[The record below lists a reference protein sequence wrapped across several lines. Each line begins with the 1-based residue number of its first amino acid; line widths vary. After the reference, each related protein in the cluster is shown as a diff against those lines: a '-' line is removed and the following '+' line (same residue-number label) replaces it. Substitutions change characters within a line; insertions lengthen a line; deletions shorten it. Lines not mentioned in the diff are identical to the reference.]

1 MTKREILEEALKI
14 FDKHFPSEKNTKKS
28 EKIRIVKFFL
38 RLHEL
43 GAK

>member
-1 MTKREILEEALKI
+1 MTKKELLEDALKI
-14 FDKHFPSEKNTKKS
+14 FDKHFPREKSTKKS
-28 EKIRIVKFFL
+28 EKVRIVKFFL